1 MCSIRAVSIV
11 QSAVSI
17 ESQMPDEQYPCS
29 IRVQYPEVSTLFVSS
44 IRAVSCSILQY
55 PAVSCPSMCEQ
66 YPCVTYPQPTSVGP
80 TRRILEQSD
89 CLLPGSRGESHLS
102 NQVPWLGRGHIPW
115 VTRHAGCFKWGL
127 DCYDRTPNQARLWGW
142 SLHLWSRWTLATQY
156 LNASGLRQINQFL

>member
-55 PAVSCPSMCEQ
+55 PAQACASSILVS
-66 YPCVTYPQPTSVGP
+66 PTLSRNVCLTFVASLVGVSSVGVSLVGGVQP
-80 TRRILEQSD
+80 RGNMSSD
-89 CLLPGSRGESHLS
+89 GVQPEFHSLSLVKCLVRF
-102 NQVPWLGRGHIPW
+102 N
-115 VTRHAGCFKWGL
+115 
-127 DCYDRTPNQARLWGW
+127 D
-142 SLHLWSRWTLATQY
+142 
-156 LNASGLRQINQFL
+156 

>member
-66 YPCVTYPQPTSVGP
+66 YPCITYPQSTHFAHF
-80 TRRILEQSD
+80 E
-89 CLLPGSRGESHLS
+89 CLVFS
-102 NQVPWLGRGHIPW
+102 
-115 VTRHAGCFKWGL
+115 
-127 DCYDRTPNQARLWGW
+127 
-142 SLHLWSRWTLATQY
+142 
-156 LNASGLRQINQFL
+156 

>member
-66 YPCVTYPQPTSVGP
+66 YPCITYPQDFSAGEVNAHEQASEASRFTIAVS
-80 TRRILEQSD
+80 TNRRWLRPEH
-89 CLLPGSRGESHLS
+89 SRH
-102 NQVPWLGRGHIPW
+102 
-115 VTRHAGCFKWGL
+115 
-127 DCYDRTPNQARLWGW
+127 
-142 SLHLWSRWTLATQY
+142 
-156 LNASGLRQINQFL
+156 GLRRLRCALRLTHSFSKFRFSKFRSVDLQ

>member
-55 PAVSCPSMCEQ
+55 PAQACASSIPVS
-66 YPCVTYPQPTSVGP
+66 PT
-80 TRRILEQSD
+80 
-89 CLLPGSRGESHLS
+89 
-102 NQVPWLGRGHIPW
+102 
-115 VTRHAGCFKWGL
+115 
-127 DCYDRTPNQARLWGW
+127 
-142 SLHLWSRWTLATQY
+142 
-156 LNASGLRQINQFL
+156 LRKMVVDVVLIGA